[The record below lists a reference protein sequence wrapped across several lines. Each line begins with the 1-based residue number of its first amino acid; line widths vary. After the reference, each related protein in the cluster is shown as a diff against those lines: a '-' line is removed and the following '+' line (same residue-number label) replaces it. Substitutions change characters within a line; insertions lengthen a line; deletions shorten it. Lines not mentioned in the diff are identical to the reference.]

1 VPGGRQQDHTGGA
14 HSPTA
19 LRSVSHLLNS
29 MRYFCR
35 KLFATCIDQFY
46 TRKHSES
53 ANDRQGWSTNFYLRP
68 VPHQDSIFIPKCN
81 QLFRVCCE
89 CVIKLGKISFKK
101 FFLQFFVR
109 FILPDIQ
116 PTNKQ
121 TEAVDDV
128 LEFRRSPFYWQ
139 FTSGTECIIFVVIML
154 IFVCRGDCVH
164 KAGDECDT

>member
-1 VPGGRQQDHTGGA
+1 VQTTVKAGLQ
-14 HSPTA
+14 
-19 LRSVSHLLNS
+19 
-29 MRYFCR
+29 
-35 KLFATCIDQFY
+35 
-46 TRKHSES
+46 
-53 ANDRQGWSTNFYLRP
+53 
-68 VPHQDSIFIPKCN
+68 IFILGLYHIKIPFSSPKCN

-89 CVIKLGKISFKK
+89 CVIKLGKISLKK